1 MIVSVDQ
8 VPGVLQERKDVKVML
23 ALQDQEVILE
33 TVDQEEKLVKYTNVL

>member
-8 VPGVLQERKDVKVML
+8 VPGVFQERKDVKVML

-33 TVDQEEKLVKYTNVL
+33 TVDQEEK